1 MTLSLG
7 GKRRGS
13 EGEIRMLLEVS
24 KSELS
29 DVLDLLPEISP
40 LLAAGQAQL
49 FFDGVQLT
57 AKGLVSSFEVNATGE
72 WWQVG
77 LVSMQFFY
85 GLRGRLPD
93 AEKIRIR
100 ADNDKIWFNN
110 ISITASFQ
118 SGIYEDYPFTLEAK
132 IIDVLKARKLLTEEQ
147 LKRSGLAPMV
157 LAVLKEVQNIAD
169 DTWDEIGPE
178 IEKIGISKREFWS
191 AFLNGIN

>member
-1 MTLSLG
+1 MW
-7 GKRRGS
+7 
-13 EGEIRMLLEVS
+13 LEVS

-29 DVLDLLPEISP
+29 DVLDLLPDISP

-57 AKGLVSSFEVNATGE
+57 AKGLFSSFEVNATGE

-77 LVSMQFFY
+77 LVSMHFFY
-85 GLRGRLPD
+85 GLRGRLPE

-100 ADNDKIWFNN
+100 ADKDKIWFNN
-110 ISITASFQ
+110 TSITASFQ

-132 IIDVLKARKLLTEEQ
+132 MIDVLKARKHLTEEQ

-157 LAVLKEVQNIAD
+157 LAVLNEVQNIAD
-169 DTWDEIGPE
+169 ETWDEIAPE

-191 AFLNGIN
+191 AFLNGVN

>member
-1 MTLSLG
+1 MW
-7 GKRRGS
+7 
-13 EGEIRMLLEVS
+13 LEVS
-24 KSELS
+24 KSEFS
-29 DVLDLLPEISP
+29 DALDLLPDISP
-40 LLAAGQAQL
+40 LLAIGQAQL

-57 AKGLVSSFEVNATGE
+57 TKGLVSSFEVNATGE

-110 ISITASFQ
+110 ISISASFQ
-118 SGIYEDYPFTLEAK
+118 SCIYEDYPFTIEAK
-132 IIDVLKARKLLTEEQ
+132 MIDVLKARNFLTEEQ

-157 LAVLKEVQNIAD
+157 LAALSEVQNIAD
-169 DTWDEIGPE
+169 DTWDEISPG
-178 IEKIGISKREFWS
+178 IEKIGISKRQFWS